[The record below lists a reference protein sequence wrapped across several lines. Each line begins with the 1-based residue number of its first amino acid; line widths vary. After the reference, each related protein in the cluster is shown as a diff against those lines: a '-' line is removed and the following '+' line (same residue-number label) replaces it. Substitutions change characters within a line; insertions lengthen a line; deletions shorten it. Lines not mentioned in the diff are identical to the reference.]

1 MALLKINNKNEFKLI
16 FNENKKK
23 HKDLMFEKFIEGR
36 EITVGIL
43 KNEVCGIMEI
53 VFDSEIYDYKNK
65 YIQIAK
71 HIIDPDLP
79 MHVKKN

>member
-1 MALLKINNKNEFKLI
+1 MNKFL
-16 FNENKKK
+16 
-23 HKDLMFEKFIEGR
+23 FEKFIYGR

-43 KNEVCGIMEI
+43 NNKICGLMEI

-71 HIIDPDLP
+71 HVTNPDLP
-79 MHVKKN
+79 LQIKRKLLKIAKKYSSKHGV

>member
-1 MALLKINNKNEFKLI
+1 
-16 FNENKKK
+16 
-23 HKDLMFEKFIEGR
+23 
-36 EITVGIL
+36 
-43 KNEVCGIMEI
+43 MEI

-79 MHVKKN
+79 MHVKKIK